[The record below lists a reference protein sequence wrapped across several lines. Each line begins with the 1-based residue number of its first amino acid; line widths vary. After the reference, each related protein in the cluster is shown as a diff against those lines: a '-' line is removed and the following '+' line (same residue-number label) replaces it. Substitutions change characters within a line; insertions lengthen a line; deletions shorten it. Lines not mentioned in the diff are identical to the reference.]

1 MRVAI
6 IQPSYLP
13 WLGYFDLMSRV
24 DTFVY
29 LDDVQFTRRDWR
41 NRNKIRTAE
50 GWAWMT
56 VPVEQKGKFAQLLK
70 DTLIDNSSNWR
81 RKHRESLRQHYS
93 RAAHFDSYFPYFDSI
108 YNKDWKYLLDLCYE
122 TNDYLQK
129 QLGIS
134 TEILQSSALE
144 TSASKMDKILAI
156 CEKLKAT
163 VYLSGDAGRDY
174 LVDGEFQK
182 SRIELQFQDY
192 QHPEYRQRYP
202 GNISY
207 LSVVDLLFNHGEQ
220 SAGIINQSS
229 EEATGASYQYEPRIG
244 L

>member
-1 MRVAI
+1 MCVAI
-6 IQPSYLP
+6 LQPSYLP

-56 VPVEQKGKFAQLLK
+56 VPVEQKSKFAQLLK
-70 DTLIDNSSNWR
+70 DTRIDNSSNWR

-93 RAAHFDSYFPYFDSI
+93 RAAYFDSYFPYFNSI

-134 TEILQSSALE
+134 TTILQSSKLE
-144 TSASKMDKILAI
+144 TSTTKMKKIISI
-156 CEKLKAT
+156 CKELKAT
-163 VYLSGDAGRDY
+163 EYLSGDAGRNY
-174 LVDGEFQK
+174 LSEVEFQQ
-182 SRIELQFQDY
+182 SGIELQYHDY

-202 GNISY
+202 RYIPY

-220 SAGIINQSS
+220 SAGILKRTSQ
-229 EEATGASYQYEPRIG
+229 EATGAP
-244 L
+244 LA